1 MIEELLDLFAEVCL
15 QRGLEYVTG
24 REIIEKMG
32 LADQKYLDDYDN
44 RRNGIH
50 RYDAA
55 FTSIYDNTMEIEL
68 FFKEFCYTS
77 RVLEINPGQDLA
89 SAIWIDNRYGL
100 NPERRRE
107 MKLRAL
113 LDSKNVLGIRW

>member
-1 MIEELLDLFAEVCL
+1 MEERTNDLLDIFC
-15 QRGLEYVTG
+15 GDGDYVTG

-44 RRNGIH
+44 KGFHI
-50 RYDAA
+50 
-55 FTSIYDNTMEIEL
+55 FDNTMEIEL

-77 RVLEINPGQDLA
+77 RVLEINPGHDL
-89 SAIWIDNRYGL
+89 SSSIWIDNRYGL
-100 NPERRRE
+100 RPEWRRE

-113 LDSKNVLGIRW
+113 LDSKNR